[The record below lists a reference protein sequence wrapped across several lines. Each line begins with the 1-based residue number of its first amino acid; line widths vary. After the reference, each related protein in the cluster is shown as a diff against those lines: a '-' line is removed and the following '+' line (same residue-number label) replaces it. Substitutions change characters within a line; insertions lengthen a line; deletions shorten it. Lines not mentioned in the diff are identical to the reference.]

1 MPEADPLHWKQTAMH
16 RTRPARFLA
25 PLMAVFLLASHLPA
39 QQPAGELDASPAL
52 FTVLAALNASGY
64 DEGLNSPN
72 THPLRRQ
79 ILTWIAERKP
89 PSLDKIRDFITER
102 RAESPSAELSRY
114 VTLALS
120 TTGPPTFK
128 PRFNPNLMPPET
140 LPLEGLLP
148 LLARFHREAEL
159 DEAFR
164 RAQPYFDQV
173 IAQYHQP
180 VTEAL
185 LEANAYLRNPTSG
198 LRGRRFQIFIE
209 LLAPPNIVIS
219 RLLGD
224 DFYVIVTPSPR
235 PRVADIRHAYLDHLI
250 DPLVIRYSS
259 SLDAKKP
266 LADLALGSP
275 LLADEYKNDFT
286 RLAAKSAVYAV
297 EARLA
302 RSRGPALV
310 QQAMREG
317 FILAAAFYD
326 SLAEYERQEESFAL
340 YFRKMIESIDLAR
353 EDKRIAAIEFASAPA
368 VRKVEAPQPSLPP
381 AEKDLQ
387 EAEKLYEARDFE
399 AAGEIFRRV
408 YASDATAPLKARASY
423 GLGRIAAQQ
432 KNLDLAQQWFERTLE
447 LNPEPFER
455 AWTLVYLGRLA
466 RAARD
471 PELAVRRYQ
480 DALAVEGASEAAR
493 KAARFELDQVNSQ
506 LKPPPAP

>member
-1 MPEADPLHWKQTAMH
+1 MSPAALL
-16 RTRPARFLA
+16 RTLIPAALLLLLA
-25 PLMAVFLLASHLPA
+25 PALPA
-39 QQPAGELDASPAL
+39 QQPAGQLDASPAL
-52 FTVLAALNASGY
+52 FTVMTALNAAGY
-64 DEGLNSPN
+64 SEGLQSPN

-79 ILTWIAERKP
+79 MIAWVEQRKP

-102 RAESPSAELSRY
+102 RADNPSTELSRY
-114 VTLALS
+114 ITLALS
-120 TTGPPTFK
+120 TTGPPAFK
-128 PRFNPNLMPPET
+128 PRFDANLMPPET

-159 DEAFR
+159 DEAFQ
-164 RAQPYFDQV
+164 RAQPWFEQV

-180 VTEAL
+180 VTEAI
-185 LEANAYLRNPTSG
+185 LEANSYLRNPTSG
-198 LRGRRFQIFIE
+198 LRGRRFQIFVE
-209 LLAPPNIVIS
+209 LLAPPNFVIS

-235 PRVADIRHAYLDHLI
+235 PRVRDIRHAYLDYLI
-250 DPLVIRYSS
+250 DPLTIRYGPA
-259 SLDAKKP
+259 LDTKKP

-275 LLADEYKNDFT
+275 LLAEEYKNDFS

-302 RSRGPALV
+302 RSQGPALV

-317 FILAAAFYD
+317 FILTAAFYD
-326 SLAEYERQEESFAL
+326 SLAGYEKQEESFAL

-353 EDKRIAAIEFASAPA
+353 EDRRIAQIDFASAPA
-368 VRKVEAPQPSLPP
+368 VRKVDSPQPPPQAP
-381 AEKDLQ
+381 AEKDLEQ
-387 EAEKLYEARDFE
+387 AEKLYEARDFD
-399 AAGEIFRRV
+399 AAGAIFRRV
-408 YASDATAPLKARASY
+408 YASDAAPPLKARATY

-432 KNLDLAQQWFERTLE
+432 KNLELSQQWFERTLE

-471 PELAVRRYQ
+471 PELAIRHYKA
-480 DALAVEGASEAAR
+480 ALAVEGASDAAR
-493 KAARFELDQVNSQ
+493 KAAQSELAQAAAQ
-506 LKPPPAP
+506 LQPPQAP

>member
-1 MPEADPLHWKQTAMH
+1 MH
-16 RTRPARFLA
+16 LTPPVRFLPHLVSVLLFT
-25 PLMAVFLLASHLPA
+25 PLLSA
-39 QQPAGELDASPAL
+39 QQTAGELDASPAL

-64 DEGLNSPN
+64 DEGLRSPY

-89 PSLDKIRDFITER
+89 PSLDRIRDFITER
-102 RAESPSAELSRY
+102 RAETPAAELSRY

-120 TTGPPTFK
+120 TSGPPDFK

-148 LLARFHREAEL
+148 LLAQFHREAEL
-159 DEAFR
+159 DEAYR
-164 RAQPYFDQV
+164 RAQPYFDRV

-180 VTEAL
+180 VTEAI

-209 LLAPPNIVIS
+209 LLAPPNIVIA

-235 PRVADIRHAYLDHLI
+235 PRVQDIRHAYLDHLI
-250 DPLVIRYSS
+250 DPLVIRYAA
-259 SLDAKKP
+259 SLEAKKP

-317 FILAAAFYD
+317 FILTAAFYD
-326 SLAEYERQEESFAL
+326 ALAAYEKQEQSFAL

-353 EDKRIAAIEFASAPA
+353 EDKRIAGIEFASAPIL
-368 VRKVEAPQPSLPP
+368 RKVDAPPPSLPP

-387 EAEKLYEARDFE
+387 QAEQFYEARSFD
-399 AAGEIFRRV
+399 AAAEVFRRV
-408 YASDATAPLKARASY
+408 YTSDAAPPLKARAAF

-432 KNLDLAQQWFERTLE
+432 KNLGLAQQWFERTLE

-455 AWTLVYLGRLA
+455 AWTFVYLGRLA
-466 RAARD
+466 RAAHQ
-471 PELAVRRYQ
+471 PELAVRHYQ
-480 DALAVEGASEAAR
+480 NALTVEGASEAAR
-493 KAARFELDQVNSQ
+493 NAARSELDQVQSRLQ
-506 LKPPPAP
+506 PPQAP

>member
-1 MPEADPLHWKQTAMH
+1 MH
-16 RTRPARFLA
+16 RTAPARLPVA
-25 PLMAVFLLASHLPA
+25 LVPVLLLSLPVALLAAQPPA
-39 QQPAGELDASPAL
+39 TGELDASPAL

-64 DEGLNSPN
+64 DEGLASPN

-102 RAESPSAELSRY
+102 RAESPAAELSRY
-114 VTLALS
+114 ITLALS
-120 TTGPPTFK
+120 TNGPPSFK
-128 PRFNPNLMPPET
+128 PRFSPNQMPPET

-148 LLARFHREAEL
+148 LLAKFHQEAEL

-180 VTEAL
+180 VTEAI

-224 DFYVIVTPSPR
+224 EFYVIVTPSPR
-235 PRVADIRHAYLDHLI
+235 PRVQDIRHAYLDHLI
-250 DPLVIRYSS
+250 DPLVIRYSA

-275 LLADEYKNDFT
+275 LLAEEYKNDFT

-302 RSRGPALV
+302 RARGPALV
-310 QQAMREG
+310 DQAMREG
-317 FILAAAFYD
+317 FILTAAFYD
-326 SLAEYERQEESFAL
+326 ALGEYEKQEESFAL

-353 EDKRIAAIEFASAPA
+353 EDKRIARIEFASAPA
-368 VRKVEAPQPSLPP
+368 VRKVEAPKPSLPP
-381 AEKDLQ
+381 AEKDLL
-387 EAEKLYEARDFE
+387 EAEKFYEAQNFD
-399 AAGEIFRRV
+399 AAGELFRRV
-408 YASDATAPLKARASY
+408 YTSEADAPFKARAAY

-432 KNLDLAQQWFERTLE
+432 KNFDLAQQWFERTLE
-447 LNPEPFER
+447 LHPEPFER

-471 PELAVRRYQ
+471 LELAARRYQ
-480 DALAVEGASEAAR
+480 EALAVEGASEAAR
-493 KAARFELDQVNSQ
+493 KAARAELDQVNSR
-506 LKPPPAP
+506 LKPPQAP

>member
-1 MPEADPLHWKQTAMH
+1 MYRTALARTLSPLLSVLFLASPLH
-16 RTRPARFLA
+16 
-25 PLMAVFLLASHLPA
+25 A
-39 QQPAGELDASPAL
+39 QQQAGELDASPAL

-64 DEGLNSPN
+64 DEGLASPN

-79 ILTWIAERKP
+79 ILSWVAERKP
-89 PSLDKIRDFITER
+89 PSLDRIRDFISER
-102 RAESPSAELSRY
+102 RAEHPTAELSRY
-114 VTLALS
+114 ITLALS
-120 TTGPPTFK
+120 TSGPPGFK

-180 VTEAL
+180 VTEAI
-185 LEANAYLRNPTSG
+185 LESNAYLRNPTSG
-198 LRGRRFQIFIE
+198 LRGRRFQIFVE

-235 PRVADIRHAYLDHLI
+235 PRVQDIRHAYLDHLI
-250 DPLVIRYSS
+250 DPLAIRYSPA
-259 SLDAKKP
+259 LEPKKP

-275 LLADEYKNDFT
+275 LLAEEYKNDFT

-310 QQAMREG
+310 QQAMRDG
-317 FILAAAFYD
+317 FILTAAFYD
-326 SLAEYERQEESFAL
+326 ALAEYEKQDESFAL
-340 YFRKMIESIDLAR
+340 FFRKMIESIDLAR
-353 EDKRIAAIEFASAPA
+353 EDRRIAGIEFASAPA
-368 VRKVEAPQPSLPP
+368 VKKVASPPALPP

-387 EAEKLYEARDFE
+387 EAEKLYEARNLD
-399 AAGEIFRRV
+399 AAGALFRGV
-408 YASDATAPLKARASY
+408 YASDAAAPFKARAAY

-432 KNLDLAQQWFERTLE
+432 KNLQLSQQWFERTLE
-447 LNPEPFER
+447 LDPEPFER
-455 AWTLVYLGRLA
+455 AWALVFLGRIA

-471 PELAVRRYQ
+471 PELAMRRYQ
-480 DALAVEGASEAAR
+480 AALAVEGASDAAR
-493 KAARFELDQVNSQ
+493 KAAQSELAQVAAQ
-506 LKPPPAP
+506 LQPPQAP